1 MSKDIPII
9 NAEQNTS
16 ERKTDQTNIIQI
28 QCGDIAV
35 ASSKDNL
42 KQCGLMIKSLIKDKD
57 IQNYLSDAWAN
68 KKVFG
73 GSGIG

>member
-28 QCGDIAV
+28 QCGDVAV

-42 KQCGLMIKSLIKDKD
+42 KQCGSMIKSLIRDKA
-57 IQNYLSDAWAN
+57 IQDYLSNAWAK